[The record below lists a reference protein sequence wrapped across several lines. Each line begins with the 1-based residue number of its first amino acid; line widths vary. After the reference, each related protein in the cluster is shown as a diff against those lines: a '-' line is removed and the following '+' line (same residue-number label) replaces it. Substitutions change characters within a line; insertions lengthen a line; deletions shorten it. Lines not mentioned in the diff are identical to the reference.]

1 VNFEMFYEL
10 DLTILYPAT
19 TILIAGAA
27 EFGNW
32 VGLRTHHAGAEES
45 DVNTLAGSALG
56 LLALLIAFSFSM
68 SLSRYEK
75 RRDMVLE
82 EANAISST
90 ANFAQLLPPSAQGPI
105 LNLLREYA
113 TVRVTLGVP
122 YDSRKI
128 EKDIARSLDLQ
139 ARLWRE
145 AVAVATVEPQSL
157 PAYQFV
163 ASLNDMNNIHE
174 RRLVAISNHV
184 PVVVV
189 LMLIGSAMVAM
200 GFTGYNA
207 GVMGARRRTAS
218 LIMSIMIATLIL
230 LVIDLDRPYRG
241 LIQVSAQALM
251 DVTKSFGP

>member
-10 DLTILYPAT
+10 DLTLLYSAA
-19 TILIAGAA
+19 IVLIAGAA
-27 EFGNW
+27 EFGDW
-32 VGLRTHHAGAEES
+32 VGLRSHRAGAEES
-45 DVNTLAGSALG
+45 DVSTLAGAALG
-56 LLALLIAFSFSM
+56 ILALLIAFSFSM
-68 SLSRYEK
+68 ALSRYEK

-90 ANFAQLLPPSAQGPI
+90 ANFALLLPPSAQEPI
-105 LNLLREYA
+105 LSLLREYA
-113 TVRVTLGVP
+113 AVRVTLGVP
-122 YDSRKI
+122 YDSRKM
-128 EKDIARSLDLQ
+128 EQDVARSLDLQ

-145 AVAVATVEPQSL
+145 AVAVAKIEPQSL

-163 ASLNDMNNIHE
+163 ASLNEMNNIHE
-174 RRLVAISNHV
+174 RRLTAIRNHV

-189 LMLIGSAMVAM
+189 LMLVGAAMVAM

-207 GVMGARRRTAS
+207 GVIGARRRRAD

-241 LIQVSAQALM
+241 LIQVSAQALV
-251 DVTKSFGP
+251 DVTKNLGP